1 MNEITIHYRGIQ
13 IRPMINNYNQAIV
26 DTQLS
31 TIEKAYL

>member
-1 MNEITIHYRGIQ
+1 MNEIAIYYQGIQ

-31 TIEKAYL
+31 TIEKAYI